1 MITLLDRYLYGQF
14 TKNLLLVGG
23 SLISIYLL
31 VDFFEKVDNF
41 AEAGQS
47 AGLALHY
54 LLLKIPLIIV
64 QLLPVCLLLAAVIT
78 LGVLNHQHELLAL
91 KAGGLSLRRIIKP
104 ILISTLIFT
113 ALNLAANEWLLP
125 NTLGEANRIW
135 YEEVKKTK
143 TQGIIRQGQVFYK
156 GKKGIYT
163 FQRPG
168 ENTNQFTDFNYTTW
182 GTDYTLE
189 EQIIAA
195 RATWRDG
202 IWILEKGRSKT
213 RRADGGYLVKPF
225 VTSRVALPDS
235 PSEFFIPAYRN
246 EELPLS
252 ENLRTARQA
261 PAETSG
267 PAQAKLHQR
276 LSYIFLG
283 IPLVLLGLPIMILIN
298 QRWRRDLS
306 VAIPVSCIMAF
317 TAWGWWSA
325 AQSMIRVQH
334 FDPLLL
340 SWSLHLLAGGL
351 GLFILRRQ
359 DS

>member
-14 TKNLLLVGG
+14 TKNLFLVGG
-23 SLISIYLL
+23 SLIALYLL

-41 AEAGQS
+41 VEAGQR

-64 QLLPVCLLLAAVIT
+64 QLMPVCLLLAAVIT
-78 LGVLNHQHELLAL
+78 LGVLNQQRELLAL
-91 KAGGLSLRRIIKP
+91 KAGGLSLRRIINP
-104 ILISTLIFT
+104 ILTATLIFT

-125 NTLGEANRIW
+125 DTLSEANRIW

-143 TQGIIRQGQVFYK
+143 SQGIVRQGQVFYK

-163 FQRPG
+163 FKYPG
-168 ENTNQFTDFNYTTW
+168 ESTRQFSDFNYTAW
-182 GTDYTLE
+182 GADYTLE

-195 RATWRDG
+195 RATWQDG
-202 IWILEKGRSKT
+202 IWTLEKGRSKT
-213 RRADGGYLVKPF
+213 KKSGGGYRVSPFETTLVP
-225 VTSRVALPDS
+225 LPDS
-235 PSEFFIPAYRN
+235 PDDFFIPAYRN

-252 ENLRTARQA
+252 ENLRAARQG
-261 PAETSG
+261 PAEITG
-267 PAQAKLHQR
+267 PARAKLHQR
-276 LSYIFLG
+276 FSYIFLA
-283 IPLVLLGLPIMILIN
+283 IPLVLLGLPIMIIIN

-325 AQSMIRVQH
+325 AQSLIRVYNLE
-334 FDPLLL
+334 PLML

-351 GLFILRRQ
+351 GLLMLKRQ